1 VSAWSDLASGRPAV
15 VLIPGDPSGAYRL
28 ADQLTGLAEVTADA
42 ARALSRVEVDWTGG
56 AGTAFVETFAL
67 QPRVLK
73 DAAAAFDAGAAALTR
88 YAVDLIAA
96 RGEAQVA
103 IDWWRQGLAEA
114 HAAQDA
120 STDSRTSFAA
130 RTWQPCTPTP
140 GLATQR
146 AAASKLDNAYAALDR
161 AGHAAADALV
171 AAQAHAPAAA
181 TWWETAAP
189 TAYGLTRL
197 GDTPTKREFALGAG
211 RGVIDLFLTSGD
223 RRAFTLVNEKID
235 AWSKGHG
242 LNPDS
247 AATGW
252 GKLAGAMLIPIPG
265 EGALAGVSATVLAS
279 LTRKAANA
287 TLKTVLNGLDKTPNL
302 IARRTIT
309 PDAPVTAILKDRVMA
324 KSAEVSA
331 RRSETLVF
339 DIRSAAREGL
349 PGELIGAGNRFF
361 RGATLKSQDFAAIGL
376 PDGGYRLQFF
386 SPANTPGY
394 GKLYVQ
400 EVDNIG
406 QVLREYK
413 QTMGPEGLIETK
425 WVHGGP

>member
-1 VSAWSDLASGRPAV
+1 M

-103 IDWWRQGLAEA
+103 IDWWRQGMAEA
-114 HAAQDA
+114 HAAQDSPA
-120 STDSRTSFAA
+120 DLRTSFAA
-130 RTWQPCTPTP
+130 RTWRPCTLAP

-146 AAASKLDNAYAALDR
+146 AAASKLDDAYAALDR

-189 TAYGLTRL
+189 TAYGLIGV

-211 RGVIDLFLTSGD
+211 RGVIDLFLVNGD
-223 RRAFTLVNEKID
+223 RRVLTTVNARLD
-235 AWSKGHG
+235 AWSKDHG

-265 EGALAGVSATVLAS
+265 EGQLAGISSTVAAS

-287 TLKTVLNGLDKTPNL
+287 TLKTVLRGLDKTPNL
-302 IARRTIT
+302 IGRRTIT
-309 PDAPVTAILKDRVMA
+309 PDGLGTIGVSGILPNSGPIGRSLGAASRPELV
-324 KSAEVSA
+324 A
-331 RRSETLVF
+331 RRLRLNPDSPTTRQVLNSLSMPVE
-339 DIRSAAREGL
+339 
-349 PGELIGAGNRFF
+349 
-361 RGATLKSQDFAAIGL
+361 DFVAQ
-376 PDGGYRLQFF
+376 YRLGSIWGRLGSEIRGMTVEEAIQ
-386 SPANTPGY
+386 SSSTAR
-394 GKLYVQ
+394 KL
-400 EVDNIG
+400 
-406 QVLREYK
+406 
-413 QTMGPEGLIETK
+413 LIDGRFAK
-425 WVHGGP
+425 